1 MKKLV
6 LVSIITLIATSAA
19 AQALY
24 ENGPTNGNTDAW
36 TINFGFITS
45 DRFNLRESGSTL
57 TGAEFA
63 VWLFAGDTLT
73 SAELSITSQEN
84 SGTSYFDQTVDFTKS
99 GCVANRYGYN
109 VCNEI
114 TSFDGPTLNAGTY
127 WINLQK
133 ASVPSGDPVYWDENS
148 GDAQAWPPGAS
159 QNTVCTIPAESFTL
173 LAACDGGDGKC
184 QASPGT
190 ADQST
195 VPEPGGLLLFG
206 SGALVIVGWLR
217 GRWC

>member
-1 MKKLV
+1 MVMLFV
-6 LVSIITLIATSAA
+6 IPAAT
-19 AQALY
+19 QGIY
-24 ENGPTNGNTDAW
+24 NNGPTNGNTDAW

-45 DRFNLRESGSTL
+45 DRFTLRESGGTL

-63 VWLFAGDTLT
+63 MWLFAGDTLT

-84 SGTSYFDQTVDFTKS
+84 GGTSYFDQTVDFTQV

-109 VCNEI
+109 VCNEF
-114 TSFDGPTLNAGTY
+114 TDFDGPTLNAGTY
-127 WINLQK
+127 WINLQN

-148 GDAQAWPPGAS
+148 GGAQAWPPGAS
-159 QNTVCTIPAESFTL
+159 QNSVGTIPAESFTL
-173 LAACDGGDGKC
+173 LAACGASDGKC

-190 ADQST
+190 ADQSS

-206 SGALVIVGWLR
+206 SGAMGIVGWLR
-217 GRWC
+217 GRWS